1 MFFWRNEHKK
11 ISNRF
16 TWFEK
21 WIMDRRVYRTLQTE
35 MQMSSRSISRLFK
48 KYLTTAPQ
56 IPVKN
61 KSHVHLLIDG
71 TYLPN
76 GLCLIL
82 YYDHD
87 IRYVQLYRT
96 SSQEKFRE
104 IYQDLKALK
113 ALGVQ
118 VYSVT
123 CDGHK
128 SILKAVAKAYPNAV
142 IQRCVVH
149 VKRQCRVYLSR
160 KPKLQASKELLAIS
174 NQLTAVKT
182 QQECSYWLL
191 SLHNWYQLH
200 RDTLLEESVNEQ
212 SGDYWKTHDR
222 LHRTYTL
229 LHQAIPNLFNY
240 LNDPEIPATTNR
252 LESFFKHLK
261 EKLLLHSG
269 LRLEA
274 KRNFIKWYLHFK
286 NKSSN

>member
-11 ISNRF
+11 TENRF
-16 TWFEK
+16 IWFEK
-21 WIMDRRVYRTLQTE
+21 WIMDRRVYRTLDVD

-48 KYLTTAPQ
+48 NYLAKAPQ
-56 IPVKN
+56 IAVKS
-61 KSHVHLLIDG
+61 KSNIHLLIDG

-96 SSQEKFRE
+96 SNQEKFRE
-104 IYQDLKALK
+104 IHQDLKALK
-113 ALGVQ
+113 LLGVRI
-118 VYSVT
+118 YSVT

-128 SILKAVAKAYPNAV
+128 SILKAIAKAYPDAI

-149 VKRQCRVYLSR
+149 VKRQCRTYLSR
-160 KPKLQASKELLAIS
+160 KPKLQASKELLIIS

-182 QQECSYWLL
+182 QLDCSYWLL
-191 SLHNWYQLH
+191 SLHNWYQLY
-200 RDTLLEESVNEQ
+200 RDILFEESVNEQ
-212 SGDYWKTHDR
+212 SGDYWKTHDG
-222 LHRTYTL
+222 LHRAYTL
-229 LHQAIPNLFNY
+229 LSQSIPNLFHY

-286 NKSSN
+286 NNPSN

>member
-11 ISNRF
+11 TENRF
-16 TWFEK
+16 IWFEK
-21 WIMDRRVYRTLQTE
+21 WIMDRRVYRTLDTD

-48 KYLTTAPQ
+48 NYLAKAPQ
-56 IPVKN
+56 IAVKS
-61 KSHVHLLIDG
+61 KSNIHLLIDG

-96 SSQEKFRE
+96 SNQEKFRE
-104 IYQDLKALK
+104 IHQDLKALK
-113 ALGVQ
+113 LLGMRI
-118 VYSVT
+118 YSVT

-128 SILKAVAKAYPNAV
+128 SILKAIAKAYPDAI

-149 VKRQCRVYLSR
+149 VKRQCRTYLSR
-160 KPKLQASKELLAIS
+160 KPKLQASKELLIIS

-182 QQECSYWLL
+182 QLECSYWLL

-200 RDTLLEESVNEQ
+200 RDILFEESVNEQ
-212 SGDYWKTHDR
+212 SGDYWKTHDG
-222 LHRTYTL
+222 LHRAYTL
-229 LHQAIPNLFNY
+229 LSQSIPNLFHY

-286 NKSSN
+286 NNPSN

>member
-11 ISNRF
+11 INNRF

-21 WIMDRRVYRTLQTE
+21 WIMDRRVYRTLQAE

-56 IPVKN
+56 IPVKS
-61 KSHVHLLIDG
+61 KSNVHLLIDG

-142 IQRCVVH
+142 VQRCVVH

-222 LHRTYTL
+222 LHRTYTH